1 MERIEIDGEKLERI
15 MSAMDDEGRKIFE
28 KLLLIAASKSPLK
41 SINDWLGKFEDDCP
55 VDNLIA
61 RLVVQ
66 VIHNVGGKI
75 WEKMDISK
83 KNGDTH
89 FTGHEAALIAIA
101 EMRKIADDFDQ
112 VTKEQY
118 KHCEIKEPRH

>member
-15 MSAMDDEGRKIFE
+15 MRSMDEEGRKIFE

-41 SINDWLGKFEDDCP
+41 SINDWLERFEDDCP

-75 WEKMDISK
+75 WESMDESK

-89 FTGHEAALIAIA
+89 FTGHEAAMIAVG
-101 EMRKIADDFDQ
+101 EVRKIADDFDK
-112 VTKEQY
+112 VTKEQC
-118 KHCEIKEPRH
+118 KHCEIKETTH